1 MTPESRDDL
10 LASIEEESDRLARF
24 VANLLDMTRIEA
36 GTVDAKRDWV
46 DVGDVIHG
54 ALQRAARYFPGRT
67 IETSI
72 GDGPATDPGRQR
84 ASGAGAVQPD
94 RQCGQIW
101 RAATRSASMPG
112 PMTNDVVISVTDL
125 GKGIPAKDLENI
137 FEKFFRRGKPDG
149 RTPGT
154 GLGLAIA
161 RGFVEAMG
169 GTIRAESPAVKRRGT
184 RITLR
189 FPAVL
194 ESENLPEERMSRE
207 RILVVDDEPQIQRFL
222 RPALEAAGY
231 DVVEALNGAEAL
243 KAAATAAPAL
253 VILDLGLP
261 DMDGK
266 DVIARLRG
274 WSQVPIII
282 LSARDQETE
291 KIAALDLGADD
302 YVEKP
307 FGIGELTAR
316 MRTAL
321 RHRIQE
327 AGGLTGISVDGLEI
341 DTVRR
346 VVERDGKALKLTPKE
361 YDLLLLLARHAG
373 RVVTHKTLLTS
384 VWGPAHGEDM
394 HYLRV
399 FIGQLRG
406 KIERDP
412 ADPKIIRTEPGV
424 GYRFV
429 TD

>member
-1 MTPESRDDL
+1 
-10 LASIEEESDRLARF
+10 
-24 VANLLDMTRIEA
+24 
-36 GTVDAKRDWV
+36 
-46 DVGDVIHG
+46 
-54 ALQRAARYFPGRT
+54 
-67 IETSI
+67 
-72 GDGPATDPGRQR
+72 
-84 ASGAGAVQPD
+84 
-94 RQCGQIW
+94 
-101 RAATRSASMPG
+101 
-112 PMTNDVVISVTDL
+112 
-125 GKGIPAKDLENI
+125 
-137 FEKFFRRGKPDG
+137 
-149 RTPGT
+149 
-154 GLGLAIA
+154 
-161 RGFVEAMG
+161 
-169 GTIRAESPAVKRRGT
+169 
-184 RITLR
+184 
-189 FPAVL
+189 
-194 ESENLPEERMSRE
+194 MSRE

-231 DVVEALNGAEAL
+231 EIVEALNGADAL
-243 KAAATAAPAL
+243 RMAATAAPAL

-282 LSARDQETE
+282 LSARDRETE

-321 RHRIQE
+321 RHRVRE
-327 AGGLTGISVDGLEI
+327 DGGLTAISVDGLAI

-346 VVERDGKALKLTPKE
+346 IVERDGVAVKLTPKE
-361 YDLLLLLARHAG
+361 YDLLSLLARHAG
-373 RVVTHKTLLTS
+373 RVVTHRTLLTS

-406 KIERDP
+406 KVERDP
-412 ADPKIIRTEPGV
+412 ANPTIIRTEPGV